1 MVQIGMSTSC
11 THSYPL
17 EETFRLSA
25 DIGFDGIEVMV
36 MHDPRTRSAEALT
49 TLAAEYSQPILSVH
63 APVLLAT
70 SFVFGLSAKSKL
82 EKSAQL
88 ARAVGAPTVVV
99 HPPFRWQG
107 GYSKVFAEIVG
118 EIAHDYGVEIA
129 VENMFGWNAGGA
141 HLDAYAPTWNPGALP
156 IDALTLD
163 FSHAALNGSSGLDLA
178 QDWGERLRHVH
189 LCDGT
194 FPDDNPH
201 LFDEHLAPG
210 DGSQPIGG
218 VLEQLTQSG
227 FDGAVIAEVSTAK
240 DRTRAAKVERLTR
253 TLEFAKSQH
262 SHAVTT
268 LPLAQPLPER
278 EQVVLAKAS

>member
-25 DIGFDGIEVMV
+25 DIGFDGLEIMV
-36 MHDPRTRSAEALT
+36 MHDGRTRDANTLKS
-49 TLAAEYSQPILSVH
+49 LAAEYSQPILSIH

-82 EKSAQL
+82 EKSAAL

-107 GYSKVFAEIVG
+107 GYSRVFAEVVG
-118 EIAHDYGVEIA
+118 EIAHDYGVDIA
-129 VENMFGWNAGGA
+129 VENMFGWQAGTA
-141 HLDAYAPTWNPGALP
+141 HLDAYAPTWNPGTLAV
-156 IDALTLD
+156 DALTLD
-163 FSHAALNGSSGLDLA
+163 FSHAALNGSSGHDLA
-178 QDWGERLRHVH
+178 TQWGERLRHVH

-194 FPDDNPH
+194 FPEDNPH

-210 DGSQPIGG
+210 DGSQP
-218 VLEQLTQSG
+218 LEQVLQQLAKNR
-227 FDGAVIAEVSTAK
+227 FDGAVVAEVSTAK
-240 DRTRAAKVERLTR
+240 DRTREAKIQRLGR
-253 TLEFAKSQH
+253 TLEFAKTH
-262 SHAVTT
+262 SATPVAT
-268 LPLAQPLPER
+268 LPQSQPAAD
-278 EQVVLAKAS
+278 VLAKAS